1 MQATTSAI
9 RGEEMKKQKAL
20 MSQTM
25 DLLSKNWIFVKC
37 WSMME
42 CEYCV
47 DESNEKVDESG
58 TRRMRRWMT

>member
-1 MQATTSAI
+1 MIVYAGDYFSHK
-9 RGEEMKKQKAL
+9 REMKKQKAL

-25 DLLSKNWIFVKC
+25 DLLSKNWYFVKC

-47 DESNEKVDESG
+47 DESIEKVESG
-58 TRRMRRWMT
+58 